1 MVVEAIAI
9 ITIFILLLFGFLRA
23 GKKDYAVAILPLVLV
38 PLIQVLI
45 SLTMELFAISLG
57 ADMKS
62 TILIIGLVL
71 SIILTVLASQLVKS
85 KRSRLIFIIL
95 CSCFTTLL
103 TFIFLY
109 NNYYG

>member
-9 ITIFILLLFGFLRA
+9 ITIFIVLLFGFLRA
-23 GKKDYAVAILPLVLV
+23 GKKDYAVAVVPLILV
-38 PLIQVLI
+38 PLVQVLI

-57 ADMKS
+57 SDMKS
-62 TILIIGLVL
+62 IILIIGLVL
-71 SIILTVLASQLVKS
+71 SIILTVLASQTVKA
-85 KRSRLIFIIL
+85 RRLRLIFIIL
-95 CSCFTTLL
+95 CSGFTTLL